1 MFHNYGLGEKHTSRR
16 APPTARQARRLEKK
30 KAKKVKTKPLYTWE
44 GEVICE
50 QVIFEKP
57 SNIVVF
63 EKPLN
68 ITYEKLEKALE
79 FFKRYSSPLVQR

>member
-1 MFHNYGLGEKHTSRR
+1 MFHNYGLGEEHSSKR
-16 APPTARQARRLEKK
+16 APPTARNARRLEKK
-30 KAKKVKTKPLYTWE
+30 KTKKVKTKPLYTWE

-50 QVIFEKP
+50 QVVFEKP

-68 ITYEKLEKALE
+68 ITYDGLKKALE
-79 FFKRYSSPLVQR
+79 YFYKY